1 MMKPVANG
9 KPSRKRRR
17 RAIIAFEMIRLD
29 RMAAEPLHQQLYR
42 QIRDE
47 LVSGSFSDGSSRL
60 PSSRALAT
68 DLGISRLTVNLA
80 FEKLHAE
87 GYLRSRV
94 GSGTFVADSL
104 PETFLSSGRPRM
116 RLLVERAPRLSDRV
130 KNLPDKRVGKQFDL
144 GIAGPPG
151 VSFVP
156 ALPALDEF
164 PIEIWERL
172 RAQVLAKKGAHL
184 LQYASSRGDP
194 DLRKAIAAYL
204 CDYRGA
210 RCHPDQIVIT
220 AGTQQAM
227 MISATALVNR
237 GEVAWIEDPGFY
249 QARRAFGFAG
259 ATVVPRPV
267 DQEGIVI
274 ARPSK
279 QPPPKIIYVTPS
291 HQFPLGMTM
300 SLARRTALISFA
312 REHDA
317 YIFEDDHN
325 SEFRFTGP
333 PLPCLQGLD
342 NSGRVIYA
350 GTMSKILYA
359 SLRLGYLLA
368 PEQLVE
374 PMIKIRAVMDQHSP
388 AIDQATL
395 ARFLTEGYFLSHIKR
410 MRKLYSDRRDF
421 FIEQFNKLLSE
432 YFILQVPEAGLHFVA
447 WLRRKEDLPLIT
459 RVCTEIGIRPSPLS
473 SCFIKAEVKPALTFG
488 FAAWSR
494 AQIREGLAKFA
505 SSLNAKFKYS
515 SGSPSLGRALSDELV
530 WQPSDK

>member
-1 MMKPVANG
+1 AL
-9 KPSRKRRR
+9 SR
-17 RAIIAFEMIRLD
+17 
-29 RMAAEPLHQQLYR
+29 
-42 QIRDE
+42 
-47 LVSGSFSDGSSRL
+47 
-60 PSSRALAT
+60 
-68 DLGISRLTVNLA
+68 
-80 FEKLHAE
+80 LHAE
-87 GYLRSRV
+87 GYVQSKV
-94 GSGTFVADSL
+94 GSGTFISEAL
-104 PETFLSSGRPRM
+104 PETFLSARTTKGAPPTERP
-116 RLLVERAPRLSDRV
+116 ARLSNRV
-130 KNLPDKRVGKQFDL
+130 KDIPDHRVGKQFDF

-156 ALPALDEF
+156 AVAEIDEF

-172 RAQVLAKKGAHL
+172 RAQVLAQKGAHL
-184 LQYASSRGDP
+184 LQYASSRGAP
-194 DLRKAIAAYL
+194 ELRKGLASYL

-210 RCHPDQIVIT
+210 RCHPDQIIIT

-274 ARPSK
+274 ARPWK

-300 SLARRTALISFA
+300 SLARRTELISFA
-312 REHDA
+312 RAHDA

-374 PMIKIRAVMDQHSP
+374 PMIKILAVMNQHSP

-421 FIEQFNKLLSE
+421 FIEQFNNLLSD
-432 YFILQVPEAGLHFVA
+432 YFILEVPEAGLHFVA
-447 WLRRKEDLPLIT
+447 WLRRKTDLPFIT
-459 RVCTEIGIRPSPLS
+459 RVCAEIGIRPSPLS
-473 SCFIKAEVKPALTFG
+473 SCFMKAELDPALTFG

-494 AQIREGLAKFA
+494 AQIREGLIKFA
-505 SSLNAKFKYS
+505 SALKLRASRSSTETAKEK
-515 SGSPSLGRALSDELV
+515 G
-530 WQPSDK
+530 

>member
-1 MMKPVANG
+1 MKPVANG

-116 RLLVERAPRLSDRV
+116 RLLVERPPRLSDRV

-164 PIEIWERL
+164 PIDIWERL

-312 REHDA
+312 RAHDA

-459 RVCTEIGIRPSPLS
+459 RVCKEIGIRPSPLS
-473 SCFIKAEVKPALTFG
+473 SCFIKAELNPALTFG

-515 SGSPSLGRALSDELV
+515 SGSPSLGKALSDELV
-530 WQPSDK
+530 WKPSHK

>member
-1 MMKPVANG
+1 MPKRINTKPLNG
-9 KPSRKRRR
+9 TRRRR
-17 RAIIAFEMIRLD
+17 RAIIGFEMVRLD
-29 RMAAEPLHQQLYR
+29 RAATEPLHQQLYR

-47 LVSGSFSDGSSRL
+47 LVSGRFTGNSTRL
-60 PSSRALAT
+60 PSTRALAT
-68 DLGISRLTVNLA
+68 DLGVSRLTVNLA

-87 GYLRSRV
+87 GYLRSRI
-94 GSGTFVADSL
+94 GSGTFVVDSL
-104 PETFLSSGRPRM
+104 PETFLNSGHPSLRLRP
-116 RLLVERAPRLSDRV
+116 ERPPRLADRV
-130 KNLPDKRVGKQFDL
+130 KGLPDARAGKQFDH

-156 ALPALDEF
+156 ALAALDEF

-172 RAQVLAKKGAHL
+172 RAEVLARKGAHL

-194 DLRKAIAAYL
+194 DLRKALAAYL

-210 RCHPDQIVIT
+210 RGHADQIIIT

-227 MISATALVNR
+227 MIAAMALINS
-237 GEVAWIEDPGFY
+237 GDIAWIENPGFY

-259 ATVVPRPV
+259 AKVLPRPV
-267 DQEGIVI
+267 DHEGIVI
-274 ARPSK
+274 GARTK
-279 QPPPKIIYVTPS
+279 QPAPKIIYVTPS
-291 HQFPLGMTM
+291 HQFPLGTTM
-300 SLARRTALISFA
+300 SLARRTALIDFA

-342 NSGRVIYA
+342 NCGRVIYA
-350 GTMSKILYA
+350 GTLSKILYP
-359 SLRLGYLLA
+359 SLRLGYILA
-368 PEQLVE
+368 PEYLVE

-395 ARFLTEGYFLSHIKR
+395 ARFLNEGYFLSHIKR

-421 FIEQFNKLLSE
+421 FVEHFEKLLGRH
-432 YFILQVPEAGLHFVA
+432 FTLQIPEAGLHFVA
-447 WLRRKEDLPLIT
+447 WLRRANDLPVMT
-459 RVCTEIGIRPSPLS
+459 EVCAQMGIRPSPLS
-473 SCFIKAEVKPALTFG
+473 SCFINGEQNPALTFG

-494 AQIREGLAKFA
+494 AQLREGLGKFA
-505 SSLNAKFKYS
+505 AALNAKLK
-515 SGSPSLGRALSDELV
+515 
-530 WQPSDK
+530 

>member
-1 MMKPVANG
+1 MVDRARTK
-9 KPSRKRRR
+9 KRRR
-17 RAIIAFEMIRLD
+17 RSIIAFEMIRLV
-29 RMAAEPLHQQLYR
+29 RHSAEPLHQQLYR

-47 LVSGSFSDGSSRL
+47 LISGSFTDNSSRL
-60 PSSRALAT
+60 PSSRALAA

-87 GYLRSRV
+87 GYLRSRI

-104 PETFLSSGRPRM
+104 PEIFLSPRRPKTE
-116 RLLVERAPRLSDRV
+116 LLIEHPARLSDRV
-130 KNLPDKRVGKQFDL
+130 RNIPDKRVGKQFDY

-156 ALPALDEF
+156 AVAALDEF
-164 PIEIWERL
+164 PIEVWERL

-210 RCHPDQIVIT
+210 RCHPGQIIVT

-227 MISATALVNR
+227 MISAMGLVNR

-267 DQEGIVI
+267 DREGITI

-279 QPPPKIIYVTPS
+279 QRSPKIIYVTPS

-300 SLARRTALISFA
+300 GLARRTALIDFA
-312 REHDA
+312 RERDA

-325 SEFRFTGP
+325 SEFRYTGP

-350 GTMSKILYA
+350 GTMSKILYP
-359 SLRLGYLLA
+359 SLRLGYILA

-395 ARFLTEGYFLSHIKR
+395 ARFLTEGFFLSHIKR

-421 FIEQFNKLLSE
+421 FIEQFNKLLGK
-432 YFILQVPEAGLHFVA
+432 YFSLKIPEAGLHFVA
-447 WLRRKEDLPLIT
+447 WVRQKEHMPLIT
-459 RVCTEIGIRPSPLS
+459 RVCTDIGIRPSPLS
-473 SCFIKAEVKPALTFG
+473 SCFMKVEPEAALTFG

-494 AQIREGLAKFA
+494 AQIREGLGKFA
-505 SSLNAKFKYS
+505 AALNSK
-515 SGSPSLGRALSDELV
+515 LN
-530 WQPSDK
+530 

>member
-1 MMKPVANG
+1 
-9 KPSRKRRR
+9 
-17 RAIIAFEMIRLD
+17 
-29 RMAAEPLHQQLYR
+29 MATEPLHQQLYR

-47 LVSGSFSDGSSRL
+47 LVSGSFNDGSSRL
-60 PSSRALAT
+60 PSSRALAS

-80 FEKLHAE
+80 FSKLHAE
-87 GYLRSRV
+87 GYLRSQI

-104 PETFLSSGRPRM
+104 PETFLNSGHPKP
-116 RLLVERAPRLSDRV
+116 RLLIERPPRISNRV
-130 KNLPDKRVGKQFDL
+130 KDLPDKRAGKQLDF

-156 ALPALDEF
+156 ALAALDEF

-172 RAQVLAKKGAHL
+172 RTEVLAKKGAHL

-227 MISATALVNR
+227 MISALALVNR

-267 DQEGIVI
+267 DREGIVI
-274 ARPSK
+274 TQRSNQPS
-279 QPPPKIIYVTPS
+279 PKIIYVTPS

-300 SLARRTALISFA
+300 SLARRTALIDFA

-350 GTMSKILYA
+350 GTMSKILYP
-359 SLRLGYLLA
+359 SLRIGYILA
-368 PEQLVE
+368 PEQLVD

-410 MRKLYSDRRDF
+410 MRKLYSDRREF

-432 YFILQVPEAGLHFVA
+432 HFILQIPEAGLHFVA
-447 WLRRKEDLPLIT
+447 WLRRKKDLPVIT
-459 RVCTEIGIRPSPLS
+459 RVCSEIGIRPSPLS
-473 SCFIKAEVKPALTFG
+473 SCFMKAELNPALTFG

-505 SSLNAKFKYS
+505 AAVNSKLN
-515 SGSPSLGRALSDELV
+515 
-530 WQPSDK
+530 